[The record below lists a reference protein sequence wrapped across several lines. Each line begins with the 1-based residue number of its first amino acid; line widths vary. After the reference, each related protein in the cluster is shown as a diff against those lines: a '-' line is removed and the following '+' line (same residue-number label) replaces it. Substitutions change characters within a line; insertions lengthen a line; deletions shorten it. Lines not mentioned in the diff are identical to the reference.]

1 MAFKAGFFSNEGAL
15 GIGYSTKDNLLAN
28 FGTTSIGNDDIR
40 LLVGDNNNNDIIEI
54 SNNHLVRFTANTSWF
69 TSDGFYIRGLN
80 NSQQQ
85 SFNQKVFI
93 KCNGDIDLH
102 GSLNLV
108 GNKSGS
114 NAVGL
119 LADNS
124 TDNYSLIFPAGA
136 PDANNKVIVYN
147 ASGVGEFVDFSSGGT
162 LQEIYSTG
170 TTPDKGKITMDNG
183 NPMFFSGSSLI
194 AGEELLIISSESTI
208 SSAETGDRM
217 ILRSVN
223 GDNSNLAF
231 EFNGY
236 QFTIETNNVTSINSN
251 SFSITTTLG
260 TSNEIELNGNTTI
273 NGDLNVRDNLIISSI
288 EIPDSENN
296 ALEIKDSNGNILMN
310 FNTSTGQNDAAV
322 TIHGNLIVDAT
333 GGSGGYVS
341 ATEYNTLSDKNFKEN
356 IESINP
362 MDAQHMIERMRG
374 VSWNWKEEC
383 GFNRSD
389 KKVYGVI
396 AQELE
401 EVMPEAVSTSA
412 NGVKTVS
419 YNQLFGV
426 VIEAI
431 KNIQAQVFHLSS
443 KINS

>member
-1 MAFKAGFFSNEGAL
+1 MAFKAGFFSNDGAL

-28 FGTTSIGNDDIR
+28 FGTTSTADDDIR
-40 LLVGDNNNNDIIEI
+40 LLVGDNDDNDIVEI

-69 TSDGFYIRGLN
+69 TSNGFHIRGLN
-80 NSQQQ
+80 SSQQQ
-85 SFNQKVFI
+85 TSNQRVFV

-108 GNKSGS
+108 GNNSG
-114 NAVGL
+114 NNVVGL

-124 TDNYSLIFPAGA
+124 TDNYSLIFPANAPGA
-136 PDANNKVIVYN
+136 DNKVIVYN
-147 ASGVGEFVDFSSGGT
+147 ASGVGVFLDFNIGGGSET
-162 LQEIYSTG
+162 LQEVYSNG
-170 TTPDKGKITMDNG
+170 TTPDKGKITMVNG
-183 NPMFFSGSSLI
+183 NPMFFSGSSLT

-208 SSAETGDRM
+208 SAAETGDRM
-217 ILRSVN
+217 ILRSVG
-223 GDNSNLAF
+223 GDNSNLSF
-231 EFNGY
+231 DFNGY
-236 QFTIETNNVTSINSN
+236 DFTITTSA
-251 SFSITTTLG
+251 G
-260 TSNEIELNGNTTI
+260 TSSEIELNGNTTI
-273 NGDLNVRDNLIISSI
+273 NGDLAVRDDLIISSI
-288 EIPDSENN
+288 EIPDGEDN
-296 ALEIKDSNGNILMN
+296 ALEIKDSNGNVLIN
-310 FNTSTGQNDAAV
+310 FNTNTSQNDVAL

-333 GGSGGYVS
+333 GGSGGYIS
-341 ATEYNTLSDKNFKEN
+341 ATEYNTLSDKKFKEN

-362 MDAQHMIERMRG
+362 MDAQHMMERMRG
-374 VSWNWKEEC
+374 VSWNWKKEY
-383 GFNRSD
+383 GFNGSD

-431 KNIQAQVFHLSS
+431 KNLQAQVDGLYSRTTPKKTGWF
-443 KINS
+443 